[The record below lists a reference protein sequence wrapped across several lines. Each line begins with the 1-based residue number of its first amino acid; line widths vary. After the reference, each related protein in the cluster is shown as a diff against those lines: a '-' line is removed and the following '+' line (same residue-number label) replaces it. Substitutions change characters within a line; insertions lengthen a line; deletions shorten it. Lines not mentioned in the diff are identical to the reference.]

1 MCINPHYLLPFSVP
15 TTPIG
20 YKKFSDFTLENKKT
34 RALQGFSRY
43 RALALLVLYLVGR
56 GKRPMEYRRK
66 LITGMIGLAML
77 ATPIAAAAKDHDG
90 RNESNQPQAQAHS
103 NAPVSRSYNMP
114 ARPEA
119 RSDRAQEHFNAPARN
134 VATAP
139 VVRQERHEERAERNF
154 RSAPVVAPAPAVTT
168 RRDWREDRHENRI
181 DNRWNR
187 NDARRDYVRR
197 DYDNNY
203 RGPNYGNRDY
213 YNHNDAWVM
222 PRNYAGGSCAW
233 ARHLRV
239 VYNQDRYS
247 GHPAA
252 AADLLPRLHRAER
265 ACSGSRYGYN
275 RWHR

>member
-1 MCINPHYLLPFSVP
+1 M
-15 TTPIG
+15 
-20 YKKFSDFTLENKKT
+20 
-34 RALQGFSRY
+34 Q
-43 RALALLVLYLVGR
+43 
-56 GKRPMEYRRK
+56 YRRK
-66 LITGMIGLAML
+66 LITGVIGLAML
-77 ATPIAAAAKDHDG
+77 ATPIVAAAKDHDG
-90 RNESNQPQAQAHS
+90 RNDSNQPQAQAHS

-114 ARPEA
+114 ARPERAEA
-119 RSDRAQEHFNAPARN
+119 RPERAQERFSAPARN
-134 VATAP
+134 VAPAPTA
-139 VVRQERHEERAERNF
+139 RQERHEERTERNF
-154 RSAPVVAPAPAVTT
+154 NRAPVVAPAPAVTT

-187 NDARRDYVRR
+187 NEARRDYVRR
-197 DYDNNY
+197 DYNNDY
-203 RGPNYGNRDY
+203 RGPNYGRRNY
-213 YNHNDAWVM
+213 YDRGDAWVM

-265 ACSGSRYGYN
+265 ACGGTRYGYN